1 MMDASPF
8 SQFFTGCALVG
19 VPFVTLAAA
28 VETALRL
35 ALRVRARH
43 RLPTR

>member
-1 MMDASPF
+1 MMDASLF

-35 ALRVRARH
+35 AVRIRAGR
-43 RLPTR
+43 RSSPR